1 MRKLF
6 RNKLQS
12 IYIMS
17 SRSLAAARA
26 RRAGENAPPVS
37 GNRPGT
43 SIGSH
48 AAFAPQQQTAPAYNH
63 NAQPNNVR
71 AGRPG
76 QQQQTPPQK
85 QQSAAYQ
92 QVQNSQQQEKKA
104 PPFTKISI
112 SDAISLITLR
122 LGRVEQWVIDTE
134 DENRENEENG
144 NFQSGSLN
152 LPDNSKI
159 IDSSILTNI
168 TSRLDFLEKREP
180 GTSNPE
186 EITKL
191 SESVTKLT
199 EQIGKIVEEGNK
211 HSLAIAKHTEQ
222 LFKFDRDLVETKDLL
237 KTFMIK
243 YDMFATETNNKFT
256 DYEFALSEL
265 EKNVQPVEDTNDDEK
280 SGEVDGVDEV
290 DGTSISDI
298 DVTDASNTIMS
309 VDLKNIIKQELAASV
324 N

>member
-1 MRKLF
+1 
-6 RNKLQS
+6 
-12 IYIMS
+12 MS

-71 AGRPG
+71 TGRPG
-76 QQQQTPPQK
+76 QQQQQIPPQPPQK

-92 QVQNSQQQEKKA
+92 QVQQSQQQEKKA
-104 PPFTKISI
+104 LPFTKLSI
-112 SDAISLITLR
+112 SDAIGLITLR

-134 DENRENEENG
+134 HENHENEENG
-144 NFQSGSLN
+144 NNYQSGSLN

-168 TSRLDFLEKREP
+168 ISRIDSLEKREP
-180 GTSNPE
+180 GTNNSE

-211 HSLAIAKHTEQ
+211 HSLAISKHTEQ

-243 YDMFATETNNKFT
+243 YDMFTSETNNKFA

-265 EKNVQPVEDTNDDEK
+265 ENNVKPVEEAHIDDK
-280 SGEVDGVDEV
+280 V

-298 DVTDASNTIMS
+298 DNNEVSSEIASSIMS
-309 VDLKNIIKQELAASV
+309 VDLKNIIKQELAASS

>member
-1 MRKLF
+1 
-6 RNKLQS
+6 
-12 IYIMS
+12 MS

-71 AGRPG
+71 TGRPG
-76 QQQQTPPQK
+76 QQQQMPPQPPQR

-92 QVQNSQQQEKKA
+92 QVQNSQEQDKKA
-104 PPFTKISI
+104 LPFSKLSI
-112 SDAISLITLR
+112 SDAIGLITLR

-134 DENRENEENG
+134 EENEVNG
-144 NFQSGSLN
+144 GNSNSSGSLN

-159 IDSSILTNI
+159 IDSSILNNI
-168 TSRLDFLEKREP
+168 ISRLDSLEKREL
-180 GTSNPE
+180 GTGNPE
-186 EITKL
+186 EINNL
-191 SESVTKLT
+191 SESVTRFT
-199 EQIGKIVEEGNK
+199 EQISKIIEEGNK
-211 HSLAIAKHTEQ
+211 QSLAIAKHTEQ
-222 LFKFDRDLVETKDLL
+222 LYKFDRDLVETKDLL

-243 YDMFATETNNKFT
+243 YDMFASETNNKFT

-265 EKNVQPVEDTNDDEK
+265 EKTVNPVEEL
-280 SGEVDGVDEV
+280 SVDVKTDEV
-290 DGTSISDI
+290 EGTSINDI
-298 DVTDASNTIMS
+298 EVSDASNTIMS
-309 VDLKNIIKQELAASV
+309 VDLKNIIKQELAASG